1 MDKKEFTRVYED
13 EESITTWTY
22 DLNITTHG
30 PISVDIKHKKDVL
43 KPKQEKDG
51 KKNKN
56 TKRRDTISN

>member
-1 MDKKEFTRVYED
+1 MDKKEFIRVYED

-22 DLNITTHG
+22 NLNITTHG

-43 KPKQEKDG
+43 KLKQEKDG

-56 TKRRDTISN
+56 TKRRDAISN

>member
-13 EESITTWTY
+13 EESITIWKY
-22 DLNITTHG
+22 NLNITTHG

-43 KPKQEKDG
+43 KLKQEKDG

-56 TKRRDTISN
+56 TKRRDAISN

>member
-22 DLNITTHG
+22 NLNITTHG

-56 TKRRDTISN
+56 TKRRDVISN